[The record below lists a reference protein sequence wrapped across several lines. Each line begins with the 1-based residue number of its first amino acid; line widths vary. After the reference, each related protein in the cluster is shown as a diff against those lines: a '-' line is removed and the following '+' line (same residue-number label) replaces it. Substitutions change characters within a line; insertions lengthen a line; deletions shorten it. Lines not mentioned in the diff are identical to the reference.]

1 MELDDNRLVYMV
13 DPADNYIYLREVLTN
28 HLQLSHSLQVRLKAQ
43 NGIKVNGR
51 VTRTNYRLQPGDI
64 VTIDIDLEE
73 QSEISPIYFPLDI
86 VYEDPDC
93 LVINKPPG
101 MAVHSRRGGPEITL
115 ANAVTYYWA
124 KQGKTPLFRP
134 VNRLDKDTSGL
145 VLVGQSQYA
154 HQAMFRQQKAET
166 ITRRYLAVVEGII
179 SRGHG
184 TIDLPI
190 AQLDPEHRSRTVDPS
205 GKRAITHF
213 NVIQRLNG
221 FTLLSLALGTG
232 RTHQIRVHL
241 SHLGYPICGD
251 TLYGHPSPLIN
262 RQALHAGELS
272 FSQPRTGQALHLA
285 TPLPRDMV
293 RLLEYISGGCPL

>member
-1 MELDDNRLVYMV
+1 MESDDNRLVYMV

-73 QSEISPIYFPLDI
+73 QSEIRPIYSPLDI
-86 VYEDPDC
+86 IYEDPDC

-101 MAVHSRRGGPEITL
+101 MAVHSQRGGPEITL

-124 KQGKTPLFRP
+124 EQGKTLLFRP

-145 VLVGQSQYA
+145 LLVGQSQYA
-154 HQAMFRQQKAET
+154 HQAMFRQQKAGT
-166 ITRRYLAVVEGII
+166 ITRRYLAVVEGIV
-179 SRGHG
+179 SRDHG
-184 TIDLPI
+184 SIDLPI
-190 AQLDPEHRSRTVDPS
+190 AQLDPELRPRTVDSS

-213 NVIQRLNG
+213 NVLQRLNG
-221 FTLLSLALGTG
+221 FTLLSLTLGTG

-241 SHLGYPICGD
+241 SHLGHPICGD
-251 TLYGHPSPLIN
+251 TLYGHLSPLIN

-272 FSQPRTGQALHLA
+272 FNQPRTGQTLCLVA
-285 TPLPRDMV
+285 PLPRDMACV
-293 RLLEYISGGCPL
+293 VEHASGGCSS